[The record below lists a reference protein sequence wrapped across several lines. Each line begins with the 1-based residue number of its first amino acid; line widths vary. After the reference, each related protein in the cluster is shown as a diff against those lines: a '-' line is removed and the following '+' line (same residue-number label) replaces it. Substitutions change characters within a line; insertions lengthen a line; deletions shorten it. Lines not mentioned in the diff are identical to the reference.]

1 MNRRNAALLV
11 ALWWCL
17 TAFFPLVSWEVRA
30 QRSFSDVCSLVS
42 DAADAAAG
50 KAPSQA
56 PPAAHDHHDPFA
68 ACGYCLLATTH
79 PGIASPW
86 AAPWGW
92 VVTVAALPVAF
103 ASVFADAIAHRLP
116 PVRAPPR

>member
-17 TAFFPLVSWEVRA
+17 TAFFPLVSWEVQA
-30 QRSFSDVCSLVS
+30 QHVSADGCLLVGDDS
-42 DAADAAAG
+42 GAAIG
-50 KAPSQA
+50 VPSRI
-56 PPAAHDHHDPFA
+56 PSAAHDHHDPFA

-86 AAPWGW
+86 GAPWGR
-92 VVTVAALPVAF
+92 VVTVATLPVAF
-103 ASVFADAIAHRLP
+103 YFVFVDAIAHRFP